1 MKKILLT
8 LIIVSHALC
17 AYGQELQIQ
26 SSAKAQKL
34 AFEYLTTM
42 QRHSFYGYAEVL
54 INDSASSY
62 VQTFYEYNLVGPL
75 SVHAEYRGLSLFN
88 STTVNTFI
96 AGMSFNVLSR
106 DNIYLSIAPLYR
118 YEERHQWQASF
129 IYGASLRRVSFDGYF
144 DLYGDRN
151 VYAFSENKIKIYF
164 DRYFV
169 GINLEYMLMNDI
181 SSLTPYLL
189 LGVKF

>member
-8 LIIVSHALC
+8 LIIVSYALC
-17 AYGQELQIQ
+17 AYSQELQIQ

-34 AFEYLTTM
+34 AFEYLTTI

-62 VQTFYEYNLVGPL
+62 VQTFYEYNLIGLL
-75 SVHAEYRGLSLFN
+75 SAHAEYRGLSMLD
-88 STTVNTFI
+88 STTTNTFI
-96 AGMSFNVLSR
+96 AGVSFNVLSR

-118 YEERHQWQASF
+118 YEEQHQWQASF
-129 IYGASLRRVSFDGYF
+129 IYSASLKRLSFDGYF
-144 DLYGDRN
+144 DLYGDRGI
-151 VYAFSENKIKIYF
+151 YAFSENKLKFYF

-169 GINLEYMLMNDI
+169 GINLEYMIMNKT
-181 SSLTPYLL
+181 SSLNPYLL
-189 LGVKF
+189 FGVKF